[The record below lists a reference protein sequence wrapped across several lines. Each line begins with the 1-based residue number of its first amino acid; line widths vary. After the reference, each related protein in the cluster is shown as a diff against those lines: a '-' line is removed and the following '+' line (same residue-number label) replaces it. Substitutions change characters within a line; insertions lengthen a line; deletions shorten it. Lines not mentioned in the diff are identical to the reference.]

1 MLLKGGRDMKE
12 IHLSRRSAELLLAA
26 VIIARATSKL
36 CSKLILEGMGIFN
49 LLGLRFSLAFALL
62 SILFFRR
69 LKSAGI
75 KTISAGAVMGG
86 IYFLV
91 MTADLN
97 GLKRMSSG
105 NAAFLCNTAIVIVP
119 LLQAV
124 IKKHLPRGK
133 VILSVI
139 FCIFGVGVLT
149 IGSRMGFGVGECFS
163 LLAAFLYAC
172 AILTTDRLS
181 HGGIDTLA
189 AGIVQVGVIGAL
201 SLVTSFLTEMPRL
214 PHSSTEWFGIGMLAL
229 VCTGFGFTL
238 QPVAQS
244 GTTAERAGMFCALNP
259 MVAAMLGIVFLHE
272 PFTVRTVAGGLLIL
286 SGILLAE
293 LPDEVIKKI
302 PFPRFLRDGFLCERS
317 HRDRSCLE
325 KTAGI

>member
-1 MLLKGGRDMKE
+1 MKA

-26 VIIARATSKL
+26 VIIARATSNL
-36 CSKLILEGMGIFN
+36 FSKLVLEGMGIFN

-69 LKSAGI
+69 LKSAEI

-119 LLQAV
+119 LLPAV

-133 VILSVI
+133 VILSAI

-149 IGSRMGFGVGECFS
+149 IGSRMGFGLGECFS

-172 AILTTDRLS
+172 AILTTDRLT

-189 AGIVQVGVIGAL
+189 AGIVQVGVIGFL
-201 SLVTSFLTEMPRL
+201 SLATSFLTEMPRL
-214 PHSSTEWFGIGMLAL
+214 PHSGTEWFGIGMLAL

-272 PFTVRTVAGGLLIL
+272 PFTVRTVVGGLLIL
-286 SGILLAE
+286 AGILLAE
-293 LPDEVIKKI
+293 LPDQVIRKI
-302 PFPRFLRDGFLCERS
+302 PFPRFLL
-317 HRDRSCLE
+317 
-325 KTAGI
+325 

>member
-26 VIIARATSKL
+26 VIVARATSNL
-36 CSKLILEGMGIFN
+36 FSKLILEGMGIFN
-49 LLGLRFSLAFALL
+49 LLGLRFSLAFVLL
-62 SILFFRR
+62 SVLFFRR
-69 LKSAGI
+69 LKSADI

-124 IKKHLPRGK
+124 IKRSLPRGK
-133 VILSVI
+133 AVLSVI
-139 FCIFGVGVLT
+139 FCIFGVGILT
-149 IGSRMGFGVGECFS
+149 LASRVGFGAGGCFS

-201 SLVTSFLTEMPRL
+201 SLSTSFLTEMPRL

-286 SGILLAE
+286 AGILLAE
-293 LPDEVIKKI
+293 LPEQVIRKI
-302 PFPRFLRDGFLCERS
+302 PFPRFCCEKSASICRG
-317 HRDRSCLE
+317 R
-325 KTAGI
+325 I

>member
-1 MLLKGGRDMKE
+1 MKA

-26 VIIARATSKL
+26 VIIARATSNL
-36 CSKLILEGMGIFN
+36 FSKLVLEGMGIFN

-69 LKSAGI
+69 LKSAEI

-149 IGSRMGFGVGECFS
+149 IGSRMGFGLGECFS

-172 AILTTDRLS
+172 AILTTDRLT

-189 AGIVQVGVIGAL
+189 AGIVQVGVIGFL
-201 SLVTSFLTEMPRL
+201 SLATSFLTEVPRL

-272 PFTVRTVAGGLLIL
+272 PFTVRTVVGGLLIL
-286 SGILLAE
+286 AGILLAE
-293 LPDEVIKKI
+293 LPDQVIRKI
-302 PFPRFLRDGFLCERS
+302 PFPRFLL
-317 HRDRSCLE
+317 
-325 KTAGI
+325 

>member
-1 MLLKGGRDMKE
+1 MKA

-26 VIIARATSKL
+26 VIIARATSNL
-36 CSKLILEGMGIFN
+36 FSKLVLEGMGIFN

-69 LKSAGI
+69 LKSAEI

-149 IGSRMGFGVGECFS
+149 IGSRMGFGLGECFS

-172 AILTTDRLS
+172 AILTTDRLT

-189 AGIVQVGVIGAL
+189 AGIVQVGVIGFL
-201 SLVTSFLTEMPRL
+201 SLATSFLTEMPRL

-272 PFTVRTVAGGLLIL
+272 PFTVRTVVGGLLIL
-286 SGILLAE
+286 AGILLAE
-293 LPDEVIKKI
+293 LPDQVIRKI
-302 PFPRFLRDGFLCERS
+302 PFPRFLL
-317 HRDRSCLE
+317 
-325 KTAGI
+325 

>member
-1 MLLKGGRDMKE
+1 
-12 IHLSRRSAELLLAA
+12 
-26 VIIARATSKL
+26 
-36 CSKLILEGMGIFN
+36 
-49 LLGLRFSLAFALL
+49 
-62 SILFFRR
+62 
-69 LKSAGI
+69 
-75 KTISAGAVMGG
+75 MGG

-149 IGSRMGFGVGECFS
+149 IGSRMGFGLGECFS

-172 AILTTDRLS
+172 AILTTDRLT

-189 AGIVQVGVIGAL
+189 AGIVQVGVIGFL
-201 SLVTSFLTEMPRL
+201 SLATSFLTEMPRL
-214 PHSSTEWFGIGMLAL
+214 PHSGTEWFGIGMLAL

-244 GTTAERAGMFCALNP
+244 GTTKSATSGLTPLAMVWARVTGI
-259 MVAAMLGIVFLHE
+259 VAADEDV
-272 PFTVRTVAGGLLIL
+272 PSAVR
-286 SGILLAE
+286 
-293 LPDEVIKKI
+293 
-302 PFPRFLRDGFLCERS
+302 
-317 HRDRSCLE
+317 
-325 KTAGI
+325 

>member
-1 MLLKGGRDMKE
+1 MKA
-12 IHLSRRSAELLLAA
+12 IHLFRRSAELLLAA
-26 VIIARATSKL
+26 VIIARATSNL
-36 CSKLILEGMGIFN
+36 FSKLVLEGMGIFN

-69 LKSAGI
+69 LKSAEI

-149 IGSRMGFGVGECFS
+149 IGSRMGFGLGECFS

-172 AILTTDRLS
+172 AILTTDRLT

-189 AGIVQVGVIGAL
+189 AGIVQVGVIGFL
-201 SLVTSFLTEMPRL
+201 SLATSFLTEMPRL
-214 PHSSTEWFGIGMLAL
+214 PHSGTEWFGIGMLAL

-272 PFTVRTVAGGLLIL
+272 PFTVRTVVGGLLIL
-286 SGILLAE
+286 EGILLAE
-293 LPDEVIKKI
+293 LPDQVIRKI
-302 PFPRFLRDGFLCERS
+302 PFPRFLL
-317 HRDRSCLE
+317 
-325 KTAGI
+325 

>member
-1 MLLKGGRDMKE
+1 MKA

-26 VIIARATSKL
+26 VIIARATSNL
-36 CSKLILEGMGIFN
+36 FSKLVLEGMGIFN

-69 LKSAGI
+69 LKSAEI

-149 IGSRMGFGVGECFS
+149 IGSRMGFGLGECFS

-172 AILTTDRLS
+172 AILTTDRLT

-189 AGIVQVGVIGAL
+189 AGIVQVGVIGFL
-201 SLVTSFLTEMPRL
+201 SLATSFLTEMPRL
-214 PHSSTEWFGIGMLAL
+214 PHSGTEWFGIGMLAL

-272 PFTVRTVAGGLLIL
+272 PFTVRTVVGGLLIL
-286 SGILLAE
+286 AGILLAE
-293 LPDEVIKKI
+293 LPDQIIRKI
-302 PFPRFLRDGFLCERS
+302 PFPRFLRERSLRGGFLCKRS
-317 HRDRSCLE
+317 RRDRSCFE

>member
-1 MLLKGGRDMKE
+1 MKA

-26 VIIARATSKL
+26 VIIARATSNL
-36 CSKLILEGMGIFN
+36 FSKLVLEGMGIFN

-69 LKSAGI
+69 LKSAEI
-75 KTISAGAVMGG
+75 KTISSGAVMGG

-124 IKKHLPRGK
+124 IKKHLPQGK

-149 IGSRMGFGVGECFS
+149 IGSRMGFGLGECFS

-172 AILTTDRLS
+172 AILTTDRLT

-189 AGIVQVGVIGAL
+189 AGIVQVGVIGFL
-201 SLVTSFLTEMPRL
+201 SLATSFLTEMPRL
-214 PHSSTEWFGIGMLAL
+214 PHSGTEWFGIGMLAL

-244 GTTAERAGMFCALNP
+244 GTTAERVGMFCALNP

-272 PFTVRTVAGGLLIL
+272 PFTVRTVVGGLLIL
-286 SGILLAE
+286 AGILLAE
-293 LPDEVIKKI
+293 LPDQVIRKI
-302 PFPRFLRDGFLCERS
+302 PFPRFLL
-317 HRDRSCLE
+317 
-325 KTAGI
+325 

>member
-1 MLLKGGRDMKE
+1 MKE

-26 VIIARATSKL
+26 VIIARATSNL
-36 CSKLILEGMGIFN
+36 FSKLILEGMGIFN

-62 SILFFRR
+62 SVLFFRR

-124 IKKHLPRGK
+124 MKKSLPRGK
-133 VILSVI
+133 AVLSVI
-139 FCIFGVGVLT
+139 FCIFGVGILT
-149 IGSRMGFGVGECFS
+149 IGSRMGFGIGECFS

-201 SLVTSFLTEMPRL
+201 SLTTSFLTEMPRL
-214 PHSSTEWFGIGMLAL
+214 PQSSTEWFGIGMLAL

-293 LPDEVIKKI
+293 LPDQVIRRI
-302 PFPRFLRDGFLCERS
+302 PFPRFFYERS
-317 HRDRSCLE
+317 RREHSRLE
-325 KTAGI
+325 KKADICRGRI

>member
-1 MLLKGGRDMKE
+1 MKA

-26 VIIARATSKL
+26 VIVARATSNL
-36 CSKLILEGMGIFN
+36 FSKLILEGMGIFN
-49 LLGLRFSLAFALL
+49 LLGLRFSLAFVLL
-62 SILFFRR
+62 SVLFFRR
-69 LKSAGI
+69 LRSADL

-172 AILTTDRLS
+172 AILTTDRLT

-189 AGIVQVGVIGAL
+189 AGVVQVGVIGAL
-201 SLVTSFLTEMPRL
+201 SLATSFLTEMPRL

-286 SGILLAE
+286 TGILLAE
-293 LPDEVIKKI
+293 LPDQVIRQI
-302 PFPRFLRDGFLCERS
+302 PFPRFFCLTPVPSRS
-317 HRDRSCLE
+317 VSSAE
-325 KTAGI
+325 K